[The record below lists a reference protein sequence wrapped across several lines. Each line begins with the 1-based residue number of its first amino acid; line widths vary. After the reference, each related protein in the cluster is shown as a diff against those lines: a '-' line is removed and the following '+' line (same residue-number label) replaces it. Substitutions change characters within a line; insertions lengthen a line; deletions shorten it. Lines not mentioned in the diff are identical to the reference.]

1 MRRSGLFRSAV
12 PEAEREGDPAALGS
26 LLHNLGLALDQAGE
40 GLAARAVLQRACELF
55 SSSPDGDQYLS
66 DTLRLLG
73 MVEVELGDTKDGVSH
88 VEQAVSRYQAG
99 GNTDGATRAQIDL
112 GIVLKDAGRL
122 SEAGVHLATALAAAR
137 QAGLEKVMAQ
147 SLTGLGPG
155 LLT

>member
-1 MRRSGLFRSAV
+1 VASADREWADGRIDEAVRLFRSAV

-99 GNTDGATRAQIDL
+99 GNTDGATRAQ
-112 GIVLKDAGRL
+112 
-122 SEAGVHLATALAAAR
+122 
-137 QAGLEKVMAQ
+137 KVMAQ